1 MKNGMPANDERVRE
15 IITYG
20 RAKMPSFGRSLTPEQ
35 INEVM
40 QYLNTL

>member
-1 MKNGMPANDERVRE
+1 MKNGMPANDERVRD
-15 IITYG
+15 IVVHG

-35 INEVM
+35 VDQVL